1 MDSSEMV
8 GLLDEAKKKQKRV
21 ERLCLK
27 INELEGEKA
36 RLENEIRQTLKLA
49 QHATSPA
56 PDQSTSESTR

>member
-8 GLLDEAKKKQKRV
+8 GLLYEAKKKQKRV

-36 RLENEIRQTLKLA
+36 RLENEVRQTLKLA

-56 PDQSTSESTR
+56 PLNPPRS

>member
-8 GLLDEAKKKQKRV
+8 GLLYEAKKKQKRV

-36 RLENEIRQTLKLA
+36 RLENEVRQTLKLA